1 MTNHVAICTL
11 RRFVCFVDSGCLA
24 PASMAPESHVG
35 YPSTH
40 DNTRQV
46 DSHSVRK
53 CSQNVHFLKFCFKLE
68 TQIWQSVSIWQR
80 DEKRVMKREK
90 ALCITFQNGFSHFN
104 LWTWSSSSRDV
115 RRKKSA
121 FASQLKMQI
130 QKAPWF
136 LNLRRFW
143 RLVFPTDYLRHGD
156 FTGLRRLMGSPCTLY
171 TVTLIDTVK
180 KRSKWERQNAFLKG
194 SVQSKGWK
202 VGRRGLPSRSVL
214 ALHSEFLSLCCRVLL
229 QSDSDVHVHFVHF
242 ACHPS
247 GCSEVLSALALFLR
261 SAYQPL
267 IWLVFDLKYQ
277 TFDAFYDVHGRHLM
291 QISLHSLAVGE
302 FAAAVRNLS
311 LPG

>member
-1 MTNHVAICTL
+1 MTKNKRKTWQKNTQNMTNHVAICTL

-115 RRKKSA
+115 RRKKVCLCIA
-121 FASQLKMQI
+121 TEDA
-130 QKAPWF
+130 
-136 LNLRRFW
+136 
-143 RLVFPTDYLRHGD
+143 D
-156 FTGLRRLMGSPCTLY
+156 
-171 TVTLIDTVK
+171 
-180 KRSKWERQNAFLKG
+180 SKS
-194 SVQSKGWK
+194 SV
-202 VGRRGLPSRSVL
+202 
-214 ALHSEFLSLCCRVLL
+214 
-229 QSDSDVHVHFVHF
+229 
-242 ACHPS
+242 
-247 GCSEVLSALALFLR
+247 
-261 SAYQPL
+261 
-267 IWLVFDLKYQ
+267 
-277 TFDAFYDVHGRHLM
+277 
-291 QISLHSLAVGE
+291 IS
-302 FAAAVRNLS
+302 
-311 LPG
+311 